1 MGAEVIAFDD
11 AVKVGIAGVSAGL
24 TARGRALP
32 VVSKV
37 PKVRPTEF
45 VRLERVGGTRRG
57 TITDQPWLDVHSWA
71 ATDDDAMTLAI
82 LVRAI
87 FGAMR
92 GRYGG
97 ATIHDTGEVGGLHPI
112 TDPATGRP
120 YVAFTGWLDLRGRT
134 I

>member
-1 MGAEVIAFDD
+1 MPAQVIAFDD
-11 AVKVGIAGVSAGL
+11 AVKVGIVGLSAGL
-24 TARGRALP
+24 TARGRPLP

-37 PKVRPTEF
+37 PKPRPEQF
-45 VRLERVGGTRRG
+45 VRLERVGGVRRG
-57 TITDQPWLDVHSWA
+57 TVTDQSWLDVHSWA
-71 ATDDDAMTLAI
+71 ATDEDAMTLAI

-97 ATIHDTGEVGGLHPI
+97 ATIHNTGEVAGLHPM
-112 TDPATGRP
+112 TDPATGQP